1 MGPLVPAIAVTLG
14 VFVMAYGLYRWMAQR
29 GQRSRRVSDVVTPPS
44 IGRKRK
50 GISPLA
56 QRLNNAINRSRL
68 SRAIAMDLARAN
80 IAMKPSEFL
89 LVAMGAGAVGVLL
102 GTSISHNLIGGV
114 MSGILGAFLPR
125 WYLVRRE
132 QKRLKEFHNQIPDIL
147 SLMTSALR
155 AGYGLNHAM
164 KMVVNE
170 MPPPASEEFGR
181 VIREINL
188 GVGVTEAFQH
198 LVERTENK
206 DMELIVT
213 AISIQHEV
221 GGNLGDILE
230 SISETIRERVRIRGE
245 IQVMTA
251 QQRMSGYVLTALPF
265 LLGLALMLINPD
277 YMMGMFQPGWPILMP
292 ISAVVMMGIGYLVM
306 RAIIKSS
313 EVY

>member
-1 MGPLVPAIAVTLG
+1 MNPLVPGIAAALG
-14 VFVMAYGLYRWMAQR
+14 MFVLMFGVYQWLVQHGRK
-29 GQRSRRVSDVVTPPS
+29 SRRVSDVVTPPS
-44 IGRKRK
+44 VGRKEK
-50 GISPLA
+50 KVSPLA
-56 QRLNNAINRSRL
+56 QRLNSAINRSRF

-80 IAMKPSEFL
+80 IPMKPSEFL
-89 LVAMGAGAVGVLL
+89 LLVIGVGAVMMLL
-102 GTSISHNLIGGV
+102 GMSISHNLIGGV

-164 KMVVNE
+164 RMVVNE

-188 GVGVTEAFQH
+188 GIGVTDAFQH
-198 LVERTENK
+198 LVGRTKNK

-230 SISETIRERVRIRGE
+230 NISETIRERVRIRGE

-292 ISAVVMMGIGYLVM
+292 ISALVMMGIGYLVM

>member
-1 MGPLVPAIAVTLG
+1 MSPWIPAIAVASS
-14 VFVMAYGLYRWMAQR
+14 VFIIMYGLQKWLLSHGSKPRNI
-29 GQRSRRVSDVVTPPS
+29 SDVVKPPVVY
-44 IGRKRK
+44 RREKRT
-50 GISPLA
+50 SLLA
-56 QRLNNAINRSRL
+56 QRLNNAVNHSRF
-68 SRAIAMDLARAN
+68 SRAISMDLARAN
-80 IAMKPSEFL
+80 IPMKPSEFL
-89 LVAMGAGAVGVLL
+89 LLIVGAGAVGMVF
-102 GTSISHNLIGGV
+102 GMAVSHNFIGGV

-125 WYLVRRE
+125 WYMVRRE

-147 SLMTSALR
+147 GLMTSALR

-170 MPPPASEEFGR
+170 MPAPASEEFDR
-181 VIREINL
+181 VMRETNL
-188 GVGVTEAFQH
+188 GVGITDAFQH
-198 LVERTENK
+198 MVERTKNK
-206 DMELIVT
+206 DMELVVT

-230 SISETIRERVRIRGE
+230 NISETIRERVRIRGE

-292 ISAVVMMGIGYLVM
+292 ISALVMMGIGYMIM
-306 RAIIKSS
+306 RAIIKGS

>member
-1 MGPLVPAIAVTLG
+1 MDPLVPTIAVTLG
-14 VFVMAYGLYRWMAQR
+14 VFVTIFGVYMWL
-29 GQRSRRVSDVVTPPS
+29 GQRSQKARRVADVVRPPS
-44 IGRKRK
+44 IRKK
-50 GISPLA
+50 EKKMSPLA
-56 QRLNNAINRSRL
+56 RRLNNAINQSRF
-68 SRAIAMDLARAN
+68 SRAIAMELARAN
-80 IAMKPSEFL
+80 IPMKPSEFL
-89 LVAMGAGAVGVLL
+89 LLAIGAGAVGMLL
-102 GTSISHNLIGGV
+102 GISISHNLIAGV
-114 MSGILGAFLPR
+114 MSGILGAYLPR
-125 WYLVRRE
+125 WYLIRRE

-188 GVGVTEAFQH
+188 GVGVSESFQH
-198 LVERTENK
+198 LVDRTKNK

-230 SISETIRERVRIRGE
+230 NISETIRERVRIRGE

-292 ISAVVMMGIGYLVM
+292 IAALVMMGVGYLVM